1 MIDNVQKQSGWIKI
15 GNAIDSISTF
25 AGAIAGFAMLFVS
38 VITTYEVIM
47 RHFFKNPTIWT
58 YEVSSYILV
67 WFGFLSSAYGL
78 KQGGH
83 IHVDILVSKMKP
95 RTKLPLDIIAHAL
108 CFFYAVIMFVYSWQM
123 AMDAFRCNE
132 TAPTLLQ
139 APMYLVELGMVIG
152 TFLLSLQALR
162 IVIVKIAEWI
172 NLTRNKEDLKE
183 SSGVINNPWFIL
195 PCFSILSVLGIWCYA
210 VSPGIGLVFVMIILL
225 FAGVPVFVSL
235 GIIGTLG
242 LFILLGPQSGLPQT
256 AAIGLKS
263 LDSFVLLAIP
273 LYILVG
279 QILMESGIGNELFD
293 VCVKWVGHI
302 PGGMAAAT
310 IGACAIFAAISGSS
324 VATAATVG
332 MVAIPEMLKRNYD
345 PKLVYGTVA
354 SGGTLG
360 ILIPPSAAMIIYS
373 AITDESTGALFMG
386 GVIPGIILTIIFAL
400 FAVLFCVHTGRYEKI
415 EPFPWKE
422 RFVVFKDSFWGLM
435 TPVIIIFT
443 IYTGVCT
450 PTEAAALAV
459 VYALAVS
466 LFRGKIKFKELNS
479 MMAKS
484 TRTSTMILMIVVGAL
499 QLGMI
504 TTFLQ
509 VPQRAIAL
517 VGALDLSVWV
527 IMVLLCVVFVI
538 LGMFLEVVSILL
550 ITMPIVHPLI
560 IHMGFNGVWF
570 GVFIVLLMEMALIT
584 PPVGLNVYVI
594 QGVANA
600 KMSEVISGVLPF
612 MVLLLTGLLLIY
624 FFPQLVLWF
633 PGTMGLGGL

>member
-1 MIDNVQKQSGWIKI
+1 MTDNIQKQSGWAKV
-15 GNAIDSISTF
+15 GNAIDSITDS
-25 AGAIAGFAMLFVS
+25 AGAIAGFAMLFVA
-38 VITTYEVIM
+38 VIITYEVIM
-47 RHFFKNPTIWT
+47 RHFFKAPTIWT
-58 YEVSSYILV
+58 YDISGYILV

-83 IHVDILVSKMKP
+83 IHVDILVGKMRP
-95 RTKLPLDIIAHAL
+95 RTKIPLEIIAYVLCSLYAL
-108 CFFYAVIMFVYSWQM
+108 IMFVYSWQM
-123 AMDAFRCNE
+123 AMDAFHHNE
-132 TAPTLLQ
+132 TAPTILQ
-139 APMYLVELGMVIG
+139 APMCLVELGIVIG

-162 IVIVKIAEWI
+162 MLIVKISEWI
-172 NLTRNKEDLKE
+172 QSTRIKEDSKD
-183 SSGVINNPWFIL
+183 SSGIINNPWLIL
-195 PCFSILSVLGIWCYA
+195 PCYLILSALGIWCYV
-210 VSPGIGLVFVMIILL
+210 VSPGIGLVFIMIILL
-225 FAGVPVFVSL
+225 FAGVPVFTSL
-235 GIIGTLG
+235 GIVGTLG
-242 LFILLGPQSGLPQT
+242 LFILLGSQSGLPQT

-263 LDSFVLLAIP
+263 LDNFILLAVP

-279 QILMESGIGNELFD
+279 QILMESGIGKELFD
-293 VCVKWVGHI
+293 ICVKWFGHL
-302 PGGMAAAT
+302 PGGMTVAA

-332 MVAIPEMLKRNYD
+332 MVAIPEMLKRSYD
-345 PKLVYGTVA
+345 PKLVYGTIA

-373 AITDESTGALFMG
+373 SITDESTGALFMG
-386 GVIPGIILTIIFAL
+386 GVIPGIIMAILFAL
-400 FAVLFCVHTGRYEKI
+400 FAVIFCVYTGRYEKI
-415 EPFPWKE
+415 EPFSWKE

-435 TPVIIIFT
+435 TPVIIIVT

-466 LFRGKIKFKELNS
+466 LFRGKIKPKELKR

-509 VPQRAIAL
+509 VPQRAVAL
-517 VGALDLSVWV
+517 VGALDFPVWV
-527 IMVLLCVVFVI
+527 IMGLLCLIFVI

-594 QGVANA
+594 QGIANA
-600 KMSEVISGVLPF
+600 RMSEVILGVLPF
-612 MVLLLTGLLLIY
+612 MALLLVGLLLLW